1 MVAALRTSVPSKESS
16 SIPVAWECKY
26 FAAIVTDLGA
36 YLSNGGAVM
45 EDLDDDSAPFV
56 LTSVK

>member
-1 MVAALRTSVPSKESS
+1 LLG
-16 SIPVAWECKY
+16 ECEY
-26 FAAIVTDLGA
+26 FATIVADLGA
-36 YLSNGGAVM
+36 YLSNGGTII